1 MQPLQVQ
8 EEFMFCF
15 ARPLFG
21 PILLLLAL
29 LAGCTRLDP
38 PGPEQ
43 PLVVGLPA
51 DPVFQRAV
59 PPSEG
64 MDGFSRNLSEAFAES
79 LGVELRYVVAPNYPA
94 LLKMVRSGKVHLAVA
109 VPTLAAAEPAAGSDP
124 QLSYSPPLLETR
136 QLIVQHASAL
146 RVDSPAK
153 LAGREIA
160 VPAGAMQAR
169 VIRAMNIDPPP
180 VIIERADINELELL
194 GGVARRHHELVAST
208 ELHFAVA
215 SNYYPD
221 LAIAFELPEK
231 LSYVW
236 AISSASPTLLD
247 YATRFIESARQ
258 DGTLRRLNDRYF
270 GHIRRME
277 ARDSEVFLEHVRSRL
292 PAFRQEFHAA
302 QERTGIDWRLLA
314 ALAYQESKWDPLA
327 TSPTGVR
334 GMMMLTEDT
343 ADRLKVTNRL
353 DASQS
358 IQAGARYLAMLRD
371 ELPAGIDHPDRLW
384 FALAAYNLGMGH
396 MNGARAFAPGLKR
409 NPDDWYDMKQVLPLM
424 ARPEYYTRLKSGR
437 ARGGEAVIL
446 VENVRNYFDV
456 LSRFEPIHTPPSLG
470 ESMQRKLSG
479 LKQQSNQVP
488 GLSSSKPPI

>member
-1 MQPLQVQ
+1 MIRTL
-8 EEFMFCF
+8 
-15 ARPLFG
+15 RLWFG
-21 PILLLLAL
+21 LIIPVALIL

-51 DPVFQRAV
+51 DPVFQQAA

-64 MDGFSRNLSEAFAES
+64 MDGFSRDLAEAFAEV
-79 LGVELRYVVAPNYPA
+79 LGVKLRYVVAPNYPA
-94 LLKMVRSGKVHLAVA
+94 LLEMVRNGKVHLAVA
-109 VPTLAAAEPAAGSDP
+109 VPTLGATVPAAGDDP
-124 QLSYSPPLLETR
+124 QLIYSPPLLETR

-146 RVDSPAK
+146 RVDSATK

-160 VPAGAMQAR
+160 VPAGALQAQ
-169 VIRAMNIDPPP
+169 VLRAMNIEPPP
-180 VIIERADINELELL
+180 VIVERADINELELL

-236 AISSASPTLLD
+236 AISSASPTLID
-247 YATRFIESARQ
+247 CATRFIESARQ
-258 DGTLRRLNDRYF
+258 EGLLRRLNDRYF
-270 GHIRRME
+270 GHIRRMD
-277 ARDSEVFLEHVRSRL
+277 ARDSQVFLEHVRSRL
-292 PAFRQEFHAA
+292 PTFRQEFHAA
-302 QERTGIDWRLLA
+302 QEITGIDWRLLA

-353 DASQS
+353 DPSQS
-358 IQAGARYLAMLRD
+358 IHAGARYLAMLRD
-371 ELPAGIDHPDRLW
+371 DLPAGIEHPDRLW

-409 NPDDWYDMKQVLPLM
+409 DPDDWYDMKQVLPLM

-470 ESMQRKLSG
+470 GSLQRKLRG
-479 LKQQSNQVP
+479 LNQNSQVP
-488 GLSSSKPPI
+488 ELSSSNPPM

>member
-1 MQPLQVQ
+1 
-8 EEFMFCF
+8 MFLLP
-15 ARPLFG
+15 RPLFG

-51 DPVFQRAV
+51 DPVFQQAA

-64 MDGFSRNLSEAFAES
+64 MDGFSRDLAEAFAEV
-79 LGVELRYVVAPNYPA
+79 LGVKVRYVVAPNYPA
-94 LLKMVRSGKVHLAVA
+94 LLEMVRNQKVHLAVA
-109 VPTLAAAEPAAGSDP
+109 VPILAGPVPAAGNDP
-124 QLSYSPPLLETR
+124 HLIYSQPLLETR

-146 RVDSPAK
+146 RVDSVTK

-160 VPAGAMQAR
+160 VPAGALQAQ
-169 VIRAMNIDPPP
+169 VLRALNIDPPP
-180 VIIERADINELELL
+180 VIVERTDINELDLL

-221 LAIAFELPEK
+221 LAIAFELPGK

-236 AISSASPTLLD
+236 ALSSAYPTLLD
-247 YATRFIESARQ
+247 CATRFIESARQ
-258 DGTLRRLNDRYF
+258 EGTLRRLNDRYF
-270 GHIRRME
+270 GHVRRMDT
-277 ARDSEVFLEHVRSRL
+277 RDSEVFLEHVRSRL
-292 PAFRQEFHAA
+292 PDFRQEFHAA
-302 QERTGIDWRLLA
+302 QEITGIDWRLLA

-353 DASQS
+353 DARQS
-358 IQAGARYLAMLRD
+358 IRAGAKYLALLMD
-371 ELPAGIDHPDRLW
+371 DLPEGIKHPDRLW
-384 FALAAYNLGMGH
+384 FALAAYNLGQGH
-396 MNGARAFAPGLKR
+396 LNGARAFAPGLKR
-409 NPDDWYDMKQVLPLM
+409 DPDDWFDMKQVLPLM

-446 VENVRNYFDV
+446 VENVRNYYDV
-456 LSRFEPIHTPPSLG
+456 LSRFEPAHTPPGFG
-470 ESMQRKLSG
+470 EKAPQPKRKLSAQRG
-479 LKQQSNQVP
+479 
-488 GLSSSKPPI
+488 